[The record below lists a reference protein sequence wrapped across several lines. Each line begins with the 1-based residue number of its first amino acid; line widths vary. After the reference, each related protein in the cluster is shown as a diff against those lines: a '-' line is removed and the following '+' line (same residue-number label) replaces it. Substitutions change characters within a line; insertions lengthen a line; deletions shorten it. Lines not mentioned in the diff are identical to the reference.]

1 MKEYGEEEMKIKSGR
16 KRWGRRK
23 VRWMITGACMIF
35 VCVSMVLSFI
45 WSGSRRIFR
54 EKQNRKQVAEI
65 SFVPVETKLP
75 ETKKPLETTKPV
87 QKPEDKTQRIY
98 TYLQGPKSWNQG
110 IDWSGE
116 WGESYMD
123 GGSFGGFGCGLCC
136 MANIYS
142 SLTPYQCSP
151 VDMYQYAKKHTGYG
165 GGMAIDWG
173 YIRRGLTSLGLKCH
187 VERKRETY
195 QKFREDIANAKC
207 AIVLVSSAN
216 STVHWKNTP
225 GHYVTIFE
233 FHEKTDKVFL
243 ADSGDPDHNRQ
254 WIPLKKVYRSLK
266 TASNWQYLIV
276 SGYDI
281 KKDHWRHK
289 KASGTWNRPAYLK
302 AKNGS

>member
-1 MKEYGEEEMKIKSGR
+1 MEKPRRK

-23 VRWMITGACMIF
+23 VRWAVMGACMVF
-35 VCVSMVLSFI
+35 VC
-45 WSGSRRIFR
+45 
-54 EKQNRKQVAEI
+54 I
-65 SFVPVETKLP
+65 SFVVSSIWSDTRRFSKEKERKAQVSERTFDPAEKKRP
-75 ETKKPLETTKPV
+75 ETEKTAEPTTEPTRKPV
-87 QKPEDKTQRIY
+87 DKTLQIY

-151 VDMYQYAKKHTGYG
+151 VDMYRYAKKHTGYG

-173 YIRRGLTSLGLKCH
+173 YIRRGLTSLGLHCH
-187 VERKRETY
+187 VERKQETY
-195 QKFREDIANAKC
+195 HEFRENIRKSKC

-233 FHEKTDKVFL
+233 FQEETEKVFL
-243 ADSGDPDHNRQ
+243 ADSGDPDHNRR
-254 WIPLKKVYRSLK
+254 WIHLKKVYRSLK
-266 TASNWQYLIV
+266 TASNWQYLVV
-276 SGYDI
+276 SGYD
-281 KKDHWRHK
+281 KQKDHWHHK
-289 KASGTWNRPAYLK
+289 KANGTWNRPSYLK
-302 AKNGS
+302 AKS

>member
-1 MKEYGEEEMKIKSGR
+1 MEKPRRK

-23 VRWMITGACMIF
+23 VRWAVMGACMVF
-35 VCVSMVLSFI
+35 VC
-45 WSGSRRIFR
+45 
-54 EKQNRKQVAEI
+54 I
-65 SFVPVETKLP
+65 SFVVSSIWSDTRRFSKEKERKAQVSERTFDPAEKKRP
-75 ETKKPLETTKPV
+75 ETEKTAEPTTEPTRKPV
-87 QKPEDKTQRIY
+87 DKTLQIY

-151 VDMYQYAKKHTGYG
+151 VDMYRYAKKHTGYG

-173 YIRRGLTSLGLKCH
+173 YIRRGLTSLGLHCH
-187 VERKRETY
+187 VERKQETY
-195 QKFREDIANAKC
+195 HEFRENIRKSKC

-233 FHEKTDKVFL
+233 FQEKTDKVFL
-243 ADSGDPDHNRQ
+243 ADSGDPDHNRR
-254 WIPLKKVYRSLK
+254 WIHLKKVYRSLK
-266 TASNWQYLIV
+266 TASNWQYLVI
-276 SGYDI
+276 SGYD
-281 KKDHWRHK
+281 KQKDHWHHK
-289 KASGTWNRPAYLK
+289 MANGTWNRPSYLK
-302 AKNGS
+302 AKS

>member
-1 MKEYGEEEMKIKSGR
+1 MEKPRRK

-23 VRWMITGACMIF
+23 VRWAVMGVCMVF
-35 VCVSMVLSFI
+35 VC
-45 WSGSRRIFR
+45 
-54 EKQNRKQVAEI
+54 I
-65 SFVPVETKLP
+65 SFVVSSIWSDTRRFSKEKGRKAQVSERTFGPAEKKRP
-75 ETKKPLETTKPV
+75 ETEKTAEPTTEPTRKPV
-87 QKPEDKTQRIY
+87 DKTLQIY

-151 VDMYQYAKKHTGYG
+151 VDMYRYAKKHTGYG

-173 YIRRGLTSLGLKCH
+173 YIRRGLTSLGLHCH
-187 VERKRETY
+187 VERKQETY
-195 QKFREDIANAKC
+195 HEFRENIRKSKC

-233 FHEKTDKVFL
+233 FQEKTDKVFL
-243 ADSGDPDHNRQ
+243 ADSGDPDHNRR
-254 WIPLKKVYRSLK
+254 WIHLKKVYRALK
-266 TASNWQYLIV
+266 TASNWQYLVV
-276 SGYDI
+276 SGYD
-281 KKDHWRHK
+281 KQKDHWHHK
-289 KASGTWNRPAYLK
+289 KANGTWNRPSYLK
-302 AKNGS
+302 AKS

>member
-1 MKEYGEEEMKIKSGR
+1 MEKPRRK

-23 VRWMITGACMIF
+23 VRWAVMGVCMVF
-35 VCVSMVLSFI
+35 VC
-45 WSGSRRIFR
+45 
-54 EKQNRKQVAEI
+54 I
-65 SFVPVETKLP
+65 SFVVSSIWSDTRRFSKEKGRKAQVSDRTFGPAEKKRP
-75 ETKKPLETTKPV
+75 ETEKTAEPTTEPTRKPV
-87 QKPEDKTQRIY
+87 DKTLQIY

-151 VDMYQYAKKHTGYG
+151 VDMYRYAKKHTGYG

-173 YIRRGLTSLGLKCH
+173 YIRRGLTSLGLHCH
-187 VERKRETY
+187 VERKQETY
-195 QKFREDIANAKC
+195 HEFRENIRKSKC

-233 FHEKTDKVFL
+233 FQEKTDKVFL
-243 ADSGDPDHNRQ
+243 ADSGDPDHNRR
-254 WIPLKKVYRSLK
+254 WIHLKKVYRSLK
-266 TASNWQYLIV
+266 TASNWQYLVI
-276 SGYDI
+276 SGYD
-281 KKDHWRHK
+281 KQKDHWHHK
-289 KASGTWNRPAYLK
+289 MANGTWNRPSYLK
-302 AKNGS
+302 AKS

>member
-1 MKEYGEEEMKIKSGR
+1 MEKPRRK

-23 VRWMITGACMIF
+23 VRWAVMGACMVF
-35 VCVSMVLSFI
+35 VC
-45 WSGSRRIFR
+45 
-54 EKQNRKQVAEI
+54 I
-65 SFVPVETKLP
+65 SFVVSSIWSDTRRFSKEKERKAQVSERTFDPAEKKRP
-75 ETKKPLETTKPV
+75 ETEKTAEPTTEPTRKPV
-87 QKPEDKTQRIY
+87 DKTLQIY

-151 VDMYQYAKKHTGYG
+151 VDMYRYAKKHTGYG

-173 YIRRGLTSLGLKCH
+173 YIRRGLTSLGLHCH
-187 VERKRETY
+187 VERKQETY
-195 QKFREDIANAKC
+195 HEFRENIRKSKC

-233 FHEKTDKVFL
+233 FQEKTEKVFL
-243 ADSGDPDHNRQ
+243 ADSGDPDHNRR
-254 WIPLKKVYRSLK
+254 WIHLKKVYRSLK
-266 TASNWQYLIV
+266 TASNWQYLVV
-276 SGYDI
+276 SGYD
-281 KKDHWRHK
+281 KQKDHWHHK
-289 KASGTWNRPAYLK
+289 MANGTWNRPSYLK
-302 AKNGS
+302 AKS

>member
-1 MKEYGEEEMKIKSGR
+1 MEKQRRK

-23 VRWMITGACMIF
+23 VRWMVMGICMVF
-35 VCVSMVLSFI
+35 VC
-45 WSGSRRIFR
+45 
-54 EKQNRKQVAEI
+54 I
-65 SFVPVETKLP
+65 SFVVSSLWSGTRRLSKEKGRKAQVSERTFGPAEKKRP
-75 ETKKPLETTKPV
+75 ETEKTAEPTTEPTRKPV
-87 QKPEDKTQRIY
+87 DKTLQIY

-151 VDMYQYAKKHTGYG
+151 VDMYRYAKKHTGYG

-173 YIRRGLTSLGLKCH
+173 YIRRGLTSLGLHCH
-187 VERKRETY
+187 VERKQETY
-195 QKFREDIANAKC
+195 HEFRENIRKSKC

-233 FHEKTDKVFL
+233 FQEKTDKVFL
-243 ADSGDPDHNRQ
+243 ADSGDPDHNRR
-254 WIPLKKVYRSLK
+254 WIHLKKVYRSLK
-266 TASNWQYLIV
+266 TASNWQYLVV
-276 SGYDI
+276 SGYD
-281 KKDHWRHK
+281 KQKDHWHHK
-289 KASGTWNRPAYLK
+289 KANGTWNRPSYLK
-302 AKNGS
+302 A

>member
-1 MKEYGEEEMKIKSGR
+1 MEKQRRK

-23 VRWMITGACMIF
+23 VRWMVMGICMVF
-35 VCVSMVLSFI
+35 VC
-45 WSGSRRIFR
+45 
-54 EKQNRKQVAEI
+54 I
-65 SFVPVETKLP
+65 SFVVSSLWSGTRRLSKEKERKAQVSERTFGTAEKKRP
-75 ETKKPLETTKPV
+75 ETEKTAEPTTEPTRKPV
-87 QKPEDKTQRIY
+87 DKTLQIY

-151 VDMYQYAKKHTGYG
+151 VDMYRYAKKHTGYG

-173 YIRRGLTSLGLKCH
+173 YIRRGLTSLGLHCH
-187 VERKRETY
+187 VERKQETY
-195 QKFREDIANAKC
+195 HEFRENIRKSKC

-233 FHEKTDKVFL
+233 FQEKTDKVFL
-243 ADSGDPDHNRQ
+243 ADSGDPDHNRR
-254 WIPLKKVYRSLK
+254 WIHLKKVYRSLK
-266 TASNWQYLIV
+266 TASNWQYLVV
-276 SGYDI
+276 SGYD
-281 KKDHWRHK
+281 KQKDHWHHK
-289 KASGTWNRPAYLK
+289 KANGTWNRPSYLK
-302 AKNGS
+302 AKS

>member
-1 MKEYGEEEMKIKSGR
+1 MEKQRRK

-23 VRWMITGACMIF
+23 VRWAVMGVCMVF
-35 VCVSMVLSFI
+35 VC
-45 WSGSRRIFR
+45 
-54 EKQNRKQVAEI
+54 I
-65 SFVPVETKLP
+65 SFVVSSIWSDTRRFSKEKERKAQVSERTFGPAEKKRP
-75 ETKKPLETTKPV
+75 ETEKTAEPTTEPTRKPV
-87 QKPEDKTQRIY
+87 DKTLQIY

-151 VDMYQYAKKHTGYG
+151 VDMYRYTKKHTGYG

-173 YIRRGLTSLGLKCH
+173 YIRRGLTSLGLHCH
-187 VERKRETY
+187 VERKQETY
-195 QKFREDIANAKC
+195 HEFRENIRKSKC

-233 FHEKTDKVFL
+233 FQEKTDKVFL
-243 ADSGDPDHNRQ
+243 ADSGDPDHNRR
-254 WIPLKKVYRSLK
+254 WIHLKKVYRSLK
-266 TASNWQYLIV
+266 TASNWQYLVV
-276 SGYDI
+276 SGYD
-281 KKDHWRHK
+281 KQKDHWHHK
-289 KASGTWNRPAYLK
+289 KANGTWNRPSYLK
-302 AKNGS
+302 AKS

>member
-1 MKEYGEEEMKIKSGR
+1 MEEIRRKNEMEKQRRK

-23 VRWMITGACMIF
+23 VRWMVMGICMVF
-35 VCVSMVLSFI
+35 VC
-45 WSGSRRIFR
+45 
-54 EKQNRKQVAEI
+54 I
-65 SFVPVETKLP
+65 SFVVSSLWSGTRRLSKEKERKAQVSERTFGPAEKKRP
-75 ETKKPLETTKPV
+75 ETEKTAEPTMEPTRKPV
-87 QKPEDKTQRIY
+87 DKTLQIY

-151 VDMYQYAKKHTGYG
+151 VDMYRYTKKHTGYG

-173 YIRRGLTSLGLKCH
+173 YIRRGLTSLGLHCH
-187 VERKRETY
+187 VERKQETY
-195 QKFREDIANAKC
+195 HEFRENIRKSKC

-233 FHEKTDKVFL
+233 FQEKTDKVFL
-243 ADSGDPDHNRQ
+243 ADSGDPDHNRR
-254 WIPLKKVYRSLK
+254 WIHLKKVYRSLK
-266 TASNWQYLIV
+266 TASNWQYLVV
-276 SGYDI
+276 SGYD
-281 KKDHWRHK
+281 KQKDHWHHK
-289 KASGTWNRPAYLK
+289 KANGTWNRPSYLK
-302 AKNGS
+302 AKS

>member
-1 MKEYGEEEMKIKSGR
+1 MEEIRRKNEMEKQRRK

-23 VRWMITGACMIF
+23 VRWMVMGVCMVF
-35 VCVSMVLSFI
+35 VCISFVVSSI
-45 WSGSRRIFR
+45 WSGTRRLSK
-54 EKQNRKQVAEI
+54 EKERKAQVSERTFGPAE
-65 SFVPVETKLP
+65 KKRP
-75 ETKKPLETTKPV
+75 ETEKTAEPTTEPTRKPV
-87 QKPEDKTQRIY
+87 DKTLQIY

-151 VDMYQYAKKHTGYG
+151 VDMYRYAKKHTGYG

-173 YIRRGLTSLGLKCH
+173 YIRRGLTSLGLHCH
-187 VERKRETY
+187 VERKQETY
-195 QKFREDIANAKC
+195 HEFRENIRKSKC

-233 FHEKTDKVFL
+233 FQEKTDKVFL
-243 ADSGDPDHNRQ
+243 ADSGDPDHNRR
-254 WIPLKKVYRSLK
+254 WIHLKKVYRSLK
-266 TASNWQYLIV
+266 TASNWQYLVV
-276 SGYDI
+276 SGYD
-281 KKDHWRHK
+281 KQKDHWHHK
-289 KASGTWNRPAYLK
+289 KANGTWNRPSYLK
-302 AKNGS
+302 AKS

>member
-1 MKEYGEEEMKIKSGR
+1 MEKPRRK

-23 VRWMITGACMIF
+23 VRWAVMGACMVF
-35 VCVSMVLSFI
+35 VC
-45 WSGSRRIFR
+45 
-54 EKQNRKQVAEI
+54 I
-65 SFVPVETKLP
+65 SFVVSSIWSDTRRFSKEKERKAQVSERTFDPAEKKRP
-75 ETKKPLETTKPV
+75 ETEKTAEPTTEPTRKPV
-87 QKPEDKTQRIY
+87 DKTLQIY

-151 VDMYQYAKKHTGYG
+151 VDMYRYAKKHTGYG

-173 YIRRGLTSLGLKCH
+173 YIRRGLTSLGLHCH
-187 VERKRETY
+187 VERKQETY
-195 QKFREDIANAKC
+195 HEFRENIRKSKC

-233 FHEKTDKVFL
+233 FQEKTDKVFL
-243 ADSGDPDHNRQ
+243 ADSGDPDHNRR
-254 WIPLKKVYRSLK
+254 WIHLKKVYRSLK
-266 TASNWQYLIV
+266 TASNWQYLVI
-276 SGYDI
+276 SGYD
-281 KKDHWRHK
+281 KQKDHWHHK
-289 KASGTWNRPAYLK
+289 MADGTWNRPSYLK
-302 AKNGS
+302 AKS

>member
-1 MKEYGEEEMKIKSGR
+1 MEKPRRK

-23 VRWMITGACMIF
+23 VRWAVMGVCMVF
-35 VCVSMVLSFI
+35 VC
-45 WSGSRRIFR
+45 
-54 EKQNRKQVAEI
+54 I
-65 SFVPVETKLP
+65 SFVVSSIWSDTRRFSKEKGRKAQVSDRTFGPAEKKRP
-75 ETKKPLETTKPV
+75 ETEKTAEPTTEPTRKPV
-87 QKPEDKTQRIY
+87 DKTLQIY

-151 VDMYQYAKKHTGYG
+151 VDMYRYAKKHTGYG

-173 YIRRGLTSLGLKCH
+173 YIRRGLTSLGLHCH
-187 VERKRETY
+187 VERKQETY
-195 QKFREDIANAKC
+195 HEFRENIRKSKC

-233 FHEKTDKVFL
+233 FQEKTDKVFL
-243 ADSGDPDHNRQ
+243 ADSGDPDHNRR
-254 WIPLKKVYRSLK
+254 WIHLKKVYRSLK
-266 TASNWQYLIV
+266 TASNWQYLVV
-276 SGYDI
+276 SGYD
-281 KKDHWRHK
+281 KQKDHWHHK
-289 KASGTWNRPAYLK
+289 KANGTWNRPSYLK
-302 AKNGS
+302 AKS

>member
-1 MKEYGEEEMKIKSGR
+1 MEKQRRK

-23 VRWMITGACMIF
+23 VRWTVMGACMVF
-35 VCVSMVLSFI
+35 VC
-45 WSGSRRIFR
+45 
-54 EKQNRKQVAEI
+54 I
-65 SFVPVETKLP
+65 SFVVSSIWSDTRRFSKEKERKAQVSERTFDPAEKKRP
-75 ETKKPLETTKPV
+75 ETEKTAEPTTEPTRKPV
-87 QKPEDKTQRIY
+87 DKTLQIY

-151 VDMYQYAKKHTGYG
+151 VDMYRYAKKHTGYG

-173 YIRRGLTSLGLKCH
+173 YIRRGLTSLGLHCH
-187 VERKRETY
+187 VERKQETY
-195 QKFREDIANAKC
+195 HEFRENIRKSKC

-233 FHEKTDKVFL
+233 FQEETEKVFL
-243 ADSGDPDHNRQ
+243 ADSGDPDHNRR
-254 WIPLKKVYRSLK
+254 WIHLKKVYRSLK
-266 TASNWQYLIV
+266 TASNWQYLVV
-276 SGYDI
+276 SGYD
-281 KKDHWRHK
+281 KQKDHWHHK
-289 KASGTWNRPAYLK
+289 KANGTWNRPSYLK
-302 AKNGS
+302 AKS

>member
-1 MKEYGEEEMKIKSGR
+1 MEKQRRK

-23 VRWMITGACMIF
+23 VRWAVMGVCMVF
-35 VCVSMVLSFI
+35 VC
-45 WSGSRRIFR
+45 
-54 EKQNRKQVAEI
+54 I
-65 SFVPVETKLP
+65 SFVVSSIWSDTRRFSKEKERKAQVSERTFDPAEKKRP
-75 ETKKPLETTKPV
+75 ETEKTAEPTTEPTRKPV
-87 QKPEDKTQRIY
+87 DKTLQIY

-151 VDMYQYAKKHTGYG
+151 VDMYRYAKKHTGYG

-173 YIRRGLTSLGLKCH
+173 YIRRGLTSLGLHCH
-187 VERKRETY
+187 VERKQETY
-195 QKFREDIANAKC
+195 HEFRENIRKSKC

-233 FHEKTDKVFL
+233 FQEKTDKVFL
-243 ADSGDPDHNRQ
+243 ADSGDPDHNRR
-254 WIPLKKVYRSLK
+254 WIHLKKVYRSLK
-266 TASNWQYLIV
+266 TASNWQYLVV
-276 SGYDI
+276 SGYD
-281 KKDHWRHK
+281 KQKDHWHHK
-289 KASGTWNRPAYLK
+289 KANGTWNRPSYLK
-302 AKNGS
+302 A

>member
-1 MKEYGEEEMKIKSGR
+1 MEKPRRK

-23 VRWMITGACMIF
+23 VRWAVMGACMVF
-35 VCVSMVLSFI
+35 VC
-45 WSGSRRIFR
+45 
-54 EKQNRKQVAEI
+54 I
-65 SFVPVETKLP
+65 SFVVSSIWSDTRRFSKEKERKAQVSERTFDPAEKKRTETEKTAEP
-75 ETKKPLETTKPV
+75 TTEPTRKPV
-87 QKPEDKTQRIY
+87 DKTLQIY

-151 VDMYQYAKKHTGYG
+151 VDMYRYAKKHTGYG

-173 YIRRGLTSLGLKCH
+173 YIRRGLTSLGLHCH
-187 VERKRETY
+187 VERKQETY
-195 QKFREDIANAKC
+195 HEFRENIRKSKC

-233 FHEKTDKVFL
+233 FQEETEKVFL
-243 ADSGDPDHNRQ
+243 ADSGDPDHNRR
-254 WIPLKKVYRSLK
+254 WIHLKKVYRSLK
-266 TASNWQYLIV
+266 TASNWQYLVV
-276 SGYDI
+276 SGYD
-281 KKDHWRHK
+281 KQKDHWHHK
-289 KASGTWNRPAYLK
+289 KANGTWNRPSYLK
-302 AKNGS
+302 AKS

>member
-1 MKEYGEEEMKIKSGR
+1 MEKPRRK

-23 VRWMITGACMIF
+23 VRWAVMGACMVF
-35 VCVSMVLSFI
+35 VC
-45 WSGSRRIFR
+45 
-54 EKQNRKQVAEI
+54 I
-65 SFVPVETKLP
+65 SFVVSSIWSDTRRFSKEKERKAQVSERTFDPAEKKRP
-75 ETKKPLETTKPV
+75 ETEKTAEPTTEPTRKPV
-87 QKPEDKTQRIY
+87 DKTLQIY

-151 VDMYQYAKKHTGYG
+151 VDMYRYAKKHTGYG

-173 YIRRGLTSLGLKCH
+173 YIRRGLTSLGLHCH
-187 VERKRETY
+187 VERKQETY
-195 QKFREDIANAKC
+195 HEFRENIRKSKC

-233 FHEKTDKVFL
+233 FQEKTEKVFL
-243 ADSGDPDHNRQ
+243 ADSGDPDHNRR
-254 WIPLKKVYRSLK
+254 WIHLKKVYRSLK
-266 TASNWQYLIV
+266 TASNWQYLVV
-276 SGYDI
+276 SGYD
-281 KKDHWRHK
+281 KQKDHWHHK
-289 KASGTWNRPAYLK
+289 KADGTWNRPSYLK
-302 AKNGS
+302 AKS

>member
-1 MKEYGEEEMKIKSGR
+1 MEKPRRK

-23 VRWMITGACMIF
+23 VRWAVMGVCMVF
-35 VCVSMVLSFI
+35 VC
-45 WSGSRRIFR
+45 
-54 EKQNRKQVAEI
+54 I
-65 SFVPVETKLP
+65 SFVVSSIWSDTRRFSKEKGRKAQVSERTFGPAEKKRP
-75 ETKKPLETTKPV
+75 ETEKTAEPTTEPTRKPV
-87 QKPEDKTQRIY
+87 DKTLQIY

-151 VDMYQYAKKHTGYG
+151 VDMYRYAKKHTGYG

-173 YIRRGLTSLGLKCH
+173 YIRRGLTSLGLHCH
-187 VERKRETY
+187 VERKQETY
-195 QKFREDIANAKC
+195 HEFRENIRKSKC

-233 FHEKTDKVFL
+233 FQEKTDKVFL
-243 ADSGDPDHNRQ
+243 ADSGDPDHNRR
-254 WIPLKKVYRSLK
+254 WIHLKKVYRSLK
-266 TASNWQYLIV
+266 TASNWQYLVI
-276 SGYDI
+276 SGYD
-281 KKDHWRHK
+281 KQKDHWHHK
-289 KASGTWNRPAYLK
+289 MANGTWNRPSYLK
-302 AKNGS
+302 AKS

>member
-1 MKEYGEEEMKIKSGR
+1 MEKPRRK

-23 VRWMITGACMIF
+23 VRWAVMGVCMVF
-35 VCVSMVLSFI
+35 VC
-45 WSGSRRIFR
+45 
-54 EKQNRKQVAEI
+54 I
-65 SFVPVETKLP
+65 SFVVSSIGSDTRRFSKEKGRKAQVSERTFGPAEKKRP
-75 ETKKPLETTKPV
+75 ETEKTAEPTTEPTRKPV
-87 QKPEDKTQRIY
+87 DKTLQIY

-151 VDMYQYAKKHTGYG
+151 VDMYRYAKKHTGYG

-173 YIRRGLTSLGLKCH
+173 YIRRGLTSLGLHCH
-187 VERKRETY
+187 VERKQETY
-195 QKFREDIANAKC
+195 HEFRENIRKSKC

-233 FHEKTDKVFL
+233 FQEKTEKVFL
-243 ADSGDPDHNRQ
+243 ADSGDPDHNRR
-254 WIPLKKVYRSLK
+254 WIHLKKVYRSLK
-266 TASNWQYLIV
+266 TASNWQYLVI
-276 SGYDI
+276 SGYD
-281 KKDHWRHK
+281 KQKDHWHHK
-289 KASGTWNRPAYLK
+289 KANGTWNRPSYLK
-302 AKNGS
+302 AKS

>member
-1 MKEYGEEEMKIKSGR
+1 MEKQRRK

-23 VRWMITGACMIF
+23 VRWTVMGACMVF
-35 VCVSMVLSFI
+35 VC
-45 WSGSRRIFR
+45 
-54 EKQNRKQVAEI
+54 I
-65 SFVPVETKLP
+65 SFVVSSLWSGTRRLSKEKERKAQVSERTFGPAEKKRP
-75 ETKKPLETTKPV
+75 ETEKTAEPTTEPTRKPV
-87 QKPEDKTQRIY
+87 DKTLQIY

-151 VDMYQYAKKHTGYG
+151 VDMYRYTKKHTGYG

-173 YIRRGLTSLGLKCH
+173 YIRRGLTSLGLHCH
-187 VERKRETY
+187 VERKQETY
-195 QKFREDIANAKC
+195 HEFRENIRKSKC

-233 FHEKTDKVFL
+233 FQEKTDKVFL
-243 ADSGDPDHNRQ
+243 ADSGDPDHNRR
-254 WIPLKKVYRSLK
+254 WIHLKKVYRSLK
-266 TASNWQYLIV
+266 TASNWQYLVV
-276 SGYDI
+276 SGYD
-281 KKDHWRHK
+281 KQKDHWHHK
-289 KASGTWNRPAYLK
+289 KANGTWNRPSYLK
-302 AKNGS
+302 AKS

>member
-1 MKEYGEEEMKIKSGR
+1 MEKQRRK

-23 VRWMITGACMIF
+23 VRWAVMGVCMVF
-35 VCVSMVLSFI
+35 VC
-45 WSGSRRIFR
+45 
-54 EKQNRKQVAEI
+54 I
-65 SFVPVETKLP
+65 SFVVSSLWSGTRRLSKEKERKAQVSERTFDPAEKKRP
-75 ETKKPLETTKPV
+75 ETEKTAEPTTEPTRKPV
-87 QKPEDKTQRIY
+87 DKTLQIY

-151 VDMYQYAKKHTGYG
+151 VDMYRYAKKHTGYG

-173 YIRRGLTSLGLKCH
+173 YIRRGLTSLGLHCH
-187 VERKRETY
+187 VERKQETY
-195 QKFREDIANAKC
+195 HEFRENIRKSKC

-233 FHEKTDKVFL
+233 FQEKTEKVFL
-243 ADSGDPDHNRQ
+243 ADSGDPDHNRR
-254 WIPLKKVYRSLK
+254 WIHLKKVYRSLK
-266 TASNWQYLIV
+266 TASNWQYLVV
-276 SGYDI
+276 SGYD
-281 KKDHWRHK
+281 KQKDHWHHK
-289 KASGTWNRPAYLK
+289 MANGTWNRPSYLK
-302 AKNGS
+302 AKS

>member
-1 MKEYGEEEMKIKSGR
+1 MEKQRRK

-23 VRWMITGACMIF
+23 VRWAVMGICMVF
-35 VCVSMVLSFI
+35 VC
-45 WSGSRRIFR
+45 
-54 EKQNRKQVAEI
+54 I
-65 SFVPVETKLP
+65 SFVVSSLWSGTRRLSKEKERKAQVSERTFDPAEKKRP
-75 ETKKPLETTKPV
+75 ETEKTAEPTTEPTRKPV
-87 QKPEDKTQRIY
+87 DKTLQIY

-151 VDMYQYAKKHTGYG
+151 VDMYRYAKKHTGYG

-173 YIRRGLTSLGLKCH
+173 YIRRGLTSLGLHCH
-187 VERKRETY
+187 VERKQETY
-195 QKFREDIANAKC
+195 HEFRENIRKSKC

-233 FHEKTDKVFL
+233 FQEKTDKVFL
-243 ADSGDPDHNRQ
+243 ADSGDPDHNRR
-254 WIPLKKVYRSLK
+254 WIHLKKVYRSLK
-266 TASNWQYLIV
+266 TASNWQYLVV
-276 SGYDI
+276 SGYD
-281 KKDHWRHK
+281 KQKDHWHHK
-289 KASGTWNRPAYLK
+289 KANGTWNRPSYLK
-302 AKNGS
+302 AKS

>member
-1 MKEYGEEEMKIKSGR
+1 MEKPRRK

-23 VRWMITGACMIF
+23 VRWAVMGACMVF
-35 VCVSMVLSFI
+35 VC
-45 WSGSRRIFR
+45 
-54 EKQNRKQVAEI
+54 I
-65 SFVPVETKLP
+65 SFVVSSIWSDTRRFSKEKERKAQVSERTFDPAEKKRP
-75 ETKKPLETTKPV
+75 ETEKTAEPTTEPTRKPV
-87 QKPEDKTQRIY
+87 DKTLQIY

-151 VDMYQYAKKHTGYG
+151 VDMYRYAKKHTGYG

-173 YIRRGLTSLGLKCH
+173 YIRRGLTSLGLHCH
-187 VERKRETY
+187 VERKQETY
-195 QKFREDIANAKC
+195 HEFRENIRKSKC

-233 FHEKTDKVFL
+233 FQEKTEKVFL
-243 ADSGDPDHNRQ
+243 ADSGDPDHNRR
-254 WIPLKKVYRSLK
+254 WIHLKKVYRSLK
-266 TASNWQYLIV
+266 TASNWQYLVI
-276 SGYDI
+276 SGYD
-281 KKDHWRHK
+281 KQKDHWHHK
-289 KASGTWNRPAYLK
+289 MANGTWNRPSYLK
-302 AKNGS
+302 AKS

>member
-1 MKEYGEEEMKIKSGR
+1 MEKQRRK

-23 VRWMITGACMIF
+23 VRWMVMGICMVF
-35 VCVSMVLSFI
+35 VC
-45 WSGSRRIFR
+45 
-54 EKQNRKQVAEI
+54 I
-65 SFVPVETKLP
+65 SFVVSSLWSGTRRLSKEKERKAQVSERTFGPAEKKRP
-75 ETKKPLETTKPV
+75 ETEKTAEPTTEPTRKPV
-87 QKPEDKTQRIY
+87 DKTLQIY

-151 VDMYQYAKKHTGYG
+151 VDMYRYAKKHTGYG

-173 YIRRGLTSLGLKCH
+173 YIRRGLTSLGLHCH
-187 VERKRETY
+187 VERKQETY
-195 QKFREDIANAKC
+195 HEFRENIRKSKC

-233 FHEKTDKVFL
+233 FQEKTEKVFL
-243 ADSGDPDHNRQ
+243 ADSGDPDHNRR
-254 WIPLKKVYRSLK
+254 WIHLKKVYRSLK
-266 TASNWQYLIV
+266 TASNWQYLVV
-276 SGYDI
+276 SGYD
-281 KKDHWRHK
+281 KQKDHWHHK
-289 KASGTWNRPAYLK
+289 MANGTWNRPSYLK
-302 AKNGS
+302 AKS

>member
-1 MKEYGEEEMKIKSGR
+1 MEEIRRKNEMEKQRRK

-23 VRWMITGACMIF
+23 VRWMVMGICMVF
-35 VCVSMVLSFI
+35 VC
-45 WSGSRRIFR
+45 
-54 EKQNRKQVAEI
+54 I
-65 SFVPVETKLP
+65 SFVVSSLWSGTRRLSKEKGRKAQVSERTFGPAEKKRP
-75 ETKKPLETTKPV
+75 ETEKTAEPTTEPTRKPV
-87 QKPEDKTQRIY
+87 DKTLQIY

-151 VDMYQYAKKHTGYG
+151 VDMYRYAKKHTGYG

-173 YIRRGLTSLGLKCH
+173 YIRRGLTSLGLHCH
-187 VERKRETY
+187 VERKQETY
-195 QKFREDIANAKC
+195 HEFRENIRKSKC

-233 FHEKTDKVFL
+233 FQEKTDKVFL
-243 ADSGDPDHNRQ
+243 ADSGDPDHNRR
-254 WIPLKKVYRSLK
+254 WIHLKKVYRSLK
-266 TASNWQYLIV
+266 TASNWQYLVV
-276 SGYDI
+276 SGYD
-281 KKDHWRHK
+281 KQKDHWHHK
-289 KASGTWNRPAYLK
+289 KANGTWNRPSYLK
-302 AKNGS
+302 AKS

>member
-1 MKEYGEEEMKIKSGR
+1 MEKPRRK

-23 VRWMITGACMIF
+23 VRWAVMGVCMVF
-35 VCVSMVLSFI
+35 VC
-45 WSGSRRIFR
+45 
-54 EKQNRKQVAEI
+54 I
-65 SFVPVETKLP
+65 SFVVSSIGSDTRRFSKEKGRKAQVSERTFDPAEKKRP
-75 ETKKPLETTKPV
+75 ETEKTAEPTTEPTRKPV
-87 QKPEDKTQRIY
+87 DKTLQIY

-151 VDMYQYAKKHTGYG
+151 VDMYRYAKKHTGYG

-173 YIRRGLTSLGLKCH
+173 YNRRGLTSLGLHCH
-187 VERKRETY
+187 VERKQETY
-195 QKFREDIANAKC
+195 HEFRENIRKSKC

-233 FHEKTDKVFL
+233 FQEKTEKVFL
-243 ADSGDPDHNRQ
+243 ADSGDPDHNRR
-254 WIPLKKVYRSLK
+254 WIHLKKVYRSLK
-266 TASNWQYLIV
+266 TASNWQYLVV
-276 SGYDI
+276 SGYD
-281 KKDHWRHK
+281 KQKDHW
-289 KASGTWNRPAYLK
+289 G
-302 AKNGS
+302 

>member
-1 MKEYGEEEMKIKSGR
+1 MEKPR
-16 KRWGRRK
+16 RQTRWGRRK
-23 VRWMITGACMIF
+23 VRWTVMGACMVF
-35 VCVSMVLSFI
+35 VC
-45 WSGSRRIFR
+45 
-54 EKQNRKQVAEI
+54 I
-65 SFVPVETKLP
+65 SFVVSSIWSDTRRFSKEKERKAQVSERTFDPAEKKRP
-75 ETKKPLETTKPV
+75 ETEKTAEPTTEPTRKPV
-87 QKPEDKTQRIY
+87 DKTLQIY

-151 VDMYQYAKKHTGYG
+151 VDMYRYAKKHTGYG

-173 YIRRGLTSLGLKCH
+173 YIRRGLTSLGLHCH
-187 VERKRETY
+187 VERKQETY
-195 QKFREDIANAKC
+195 HEFRENIRKSKC

-233 FHEKTDKVFL
+233 FQEKTDKVFL
-243 ADSGDPDHNRQ
+243 ADSGDPDHNRR
-254 WIPLKKVYRSLK
+254 WIHLKKVYRSLK
-266 TASNWQYLIV
+266 TASNWQYLVI
-276 SGYDI
+276 SGYD
-281 KKDHWRHK
+281 KQKDHWHHK
-289 KASGTWNRPAYLK
+289 MANGTWNRPSYLK
-302 AKNGS
+302 AKS

>member
-1 MKEYGEEEMKIKSGR
+1 MEKQRRK

-23 VRWMITGACMIF
+23 VRWAVMGVCMVF
-35 VCVSMVLSFI
+35 VC
-45 WSGSRRIFR
+45 
-54 EKQNRKQVAEI
+54 I
-65 SFVPVETKLP
+65 SFVVSSVWSDTRRFSKEKGRKAQVSERTFGPAEKKRP
-75 ETKKPLETTKPV
+75 ETEKTAEPTTEPTRKPV
-87 QKPEDKTQRIY
+87 DKTLQIY

-151 VDMYQYAKKHTGYG
+151 VDMYRYAKKHTGYG

-173 YIRRGLTSLGLKCH
+173 YIRRGLTSLGLHCH
-187 VERKRETY
+187 VERKQETY
-195 QKFREDIANAKC
+195 HEFRENIRKSKC

-233 FHEKTDKVFL
+233 FQEKTDKVFL
-243 ADSGDPDHNRQ
+243 ADSGDPDHNRR
-254 WIPLKKVYRSLK
+254 WIHLKKVYRSLK
-266 TASNWQYLIV
+266 TASNWQYLVV
-276 SGYDI
+276 SGYD
-281 KKDHWRHK
+281 KQKDHWHHK
-289 KASGTWNRPAYLK
+289 KANGTWNRPSYLK
-302 AKNGS
+302 AKS

>member
-1 MKEYGEEEMKIKSGR
+1 MEKQRRK

-23 VRWMITGACMIF
+23 VRWAVMGACMVF
-35 VCVSMVLSFI
+35 VC
-45 WSGSRRIFR
+45 
-54 EKQNRKQVAEI
+54 I
-65 SFVPVETKLP
+65 SFVVSSIWSDTRRFSKEKERKAQVSERTFDPAEKKRP
-75 ETKKPLETTKPV
+75 ETEKTAEPTTEPTRKPV
-87 QKPEDKTQRIY
+87 DKTLQIY

-151 VDMYQYAKKHTGYG
+151 VDMYRYAKKHTGYG

-173 YIRRGLTSLGLKCH
+173 YIRRGLTSLGLHCH
-187 VERKRETY
+187 VERKQETY
-195 QKFREDIANAKC
+195 HEFRENIRKSKC

-233 FHEKTDKVFL
+233 FQEETEKVFL
-243 ADSGDPDHNRQ
+243 ADSGDPDHNRR
-254 WIPLKKVYRSLK
+254 WIHLKKVYRSLK
-266 TASNWQYLIV
+266 TASNWQYLVV
-276 SGYDI
+276 SGYD
-281 KKDHWRHK
+281 KQKDHWHHK
-289 KASGTWNRPAYLK
+289 KANGTWNRPSYLK
-302 AKNGS
+302 AKS

>member
-1 MKEYGEEEMKIKSGR
+1 MEKQRRK

-23 VRWMITGACMIF
+23 VRWAVMGVCMVF
-35 VCVSMVLSFI
+35 VC
-45 WSGSRRIFR
+45 
-54 EKQNRKQVAEI
+54 I
-65 SFVPVETKLP
+65 SFVVSSIWSDTRRFSKEKERKAQVSERTFDPAEKKRP
-75 ETKKPLETTKPV
+75 ETEKTAEPTTEPTRKPV
-87 QKPEDKTQRIY
+87 DKTLQIY

-151 VDMYQYAKKHTGYG
+151 VDMYRYAKKHTGYG

-173 YIRRGLTSLGLKCH
+173 YIRRGLTSLGLHCH
-187 VERKRETY
+187 VERKQETY
-195 QKFREDIANAKC
+195 HEFRENIRKSKC

-233 FHEKTDKVFL
+233 FQEETDKVFL
-243 ADSGDPDHNRQ
+243 ADSGDPDHNRR
-254 WIPLKKVYRSLK
+254 WIHLKKVYRSLK
-266 TASNWQYLIV
+266 TASNWQYLVV
-276 SGYDI
+276 SGYD
-281 KKDHWRHK
+281 KQKDHWHHK
-289 KASGTWNRPAYLK
+289 KANGTWNRPSYLK
-302 AKNGS
+302 AKS

>member
-1 MKEYGEEEMKIKSGR
+1 MEKPRRK

-23 VRWMITGACMIF
+23 VRWAVMGVCMVF
-35 VCVSMVLSFI
+35 VC
-45 WSGSRRIFR
+45 
-54 EKQNRKQVAEI
+54 I
-65 SFVPVETKLP
+65 SFVVSSIWSDTRRFSKEKERKAQVSERTFDPAEKKRP
-75 ETKKPLETTKPV
+75 ETEKTAEPTTEPTRKPV
-87 QKPEDKTQRIY
+87 DKTLQIY

-151 VDMYQYAKKHTGYG
+151 VDMYRYAKKHTGYG

-173 YIRRGLTSLGLKCH
+173 YIRRGLTSLGLHCH
-187 VERKRETY
+187 VERKQETY
-195 QKFREDIANAKC
+195 HEFRENIRKSKC

-233 FHEKTDKVFL
+233 FQEKTEKVFL
-243 ADSGDPDHNRQ
+243 ADSGDPDHNRR
-254 WIPLKKVYRSLK
+254 WIHLKKVYRSLK
-266 TASNWQYLIV
+266 TASNWQYLVV
-276 SGYDI
+276 SGYD
-281 KKDHWRHK
+281 KQKDHWHHK
-289 KASGTWNRPAYLK
+289 MANGTWNRPSYLK
-302 AKNGS
+302 AKS

>member
-1 MKEYGEEEMKIKSGR
+1 MEKQRRK

-23 VRWMITGACMIF
+23 VRWMVMGICMVF
-35 VCVSMVLSFI
+35 VC
-45 WSGSRRIFR
+45 
-54 EKQNRKQVAEI
+54 I
-65 SFVPVETKLP
+65 SFVVSSIWSDTRRFSKEKERKAQVSERTFGPAEKKRP
-75 ETKKPLETTKPV
+75 ETEKTAEPTTEPTRKPV
-87 QKPEDKTQRIY
+87 DKTLQIY

-151 VDMYQYAKKHTGYG
+151 VDMYRYAKKHTGYG

-173 YIRRGLTSLGLKCH
+173 YIRRGLTSLGLHCH
-187 VERKRETY
+187 VERKQETY
-195 QKFREDIANAKC
+195 HEFRENIRKSKC

-233 FHEKTDKVFL
+233 FQEKTDKVFL
-243 ADSGDPDHNRQ
+243 ADSGDPDHNRR
-254 WIPLKKVYRSLK
+254 WIHLKKVYRSLK
-266 TASNWQYLIV
+266 TASNWQYLVV
-276 SGYDI
+276 SGYD
-281 KKDHWRHK
+281 KQKDHWHHK
-289 KASGTWNRPAYLK
+289 KANGTWNRPSYLK
-302 AKNGS
+302 AKS

>member
-1 MKEYGEEEMKIKSGR
+1 MEKQRRK

-23 VRWMITGACMIF
+23 VRWTVMGACMVF
-35 VCVSMVLSFI
+35 VC
-45 WSGSRRIFR
+45 
-54 EKQNRKQVAEI
+54 I
-65 SFVPVETKLP
+65 SFVVSSIWSDTRRFSKEKERKAQVSERTFDPAEKKRP
-75 ETKKPLETTKPV
+75 ETEKTAEPTTEPTRKPV
-87 QKPEDKTQRIY
+87 DKTLQIY

-151 VDMYQYAKKHTGYG
+151 VDMYRYAKKHTGYG

-173 YIRRGLTSLGLKCH
+173 YIRRGLTSLGLHCH
-187 VERKRETY
+187 VERKQETY
-195 QKFREDIANAKC
+195 HEFRENIRKSKC

-233 FHEKTDKVFL
+233 FQEKTDKVFL
-243 ADSGDPDHNRQ
+243 ADSGDPDHNRR
-254 WIPLKKVYRSLK
+254 WIHLKKVYRSLK
-266 TASNWQYLIV
+266 TASNWQYLVV
-276 SGYDI
+276 SGYD
-281 KKDHWRHK
+281 KQKDHWHHK
-289 KASGTWNRPAYLK
+289 KANGTWNRPSYLK
-302 AKNGS
+302 AKS

>member
-1 MKEYGEEEMKIKSGR
+1 MEKQRRK

-23 VRWMITGACMIF
+23 VRWAVMGVCMVF
-35 VCVSMVLSFI
+35 VC
-45 WSGSRRIFR
+45 
-54 EKQNRKQVAEI
+54 I
-65 SFVPVETKLP
+65 SFVVSSLWSGTRRLSKEKERKAQVSERTFGPAEKKRP
-75 ETKKPLETTKPV
+75 ETEKTAEPTTEPTRKPV
-87 QKPEDKTQRIY
+87 DKTLQIY

-151 VDMYQYAKKHTGYG
+151 VDMYRYAKKHTGYG

-173 YIRRGLTSLGLKCH
+173 YIRRGLTSLGLHCH
-187 VERKRETY
+187 VERKQETY
-195 QKFREDIANAKC
+195 HEFRENIRKSKC

-233 FHEKTDKVFL
+233 FQEKTDKVFL
-243 ADSGDPDHNRQ
+243 ADSGDPDHNRR
-254 WIPLKKVYRSLK
+254 WIHLKKVYRSLK
-266 TASNWQYLIV
+266 TASNWQYLVV
-276 SGYDI
+276 SGYD
-281 KKDHWRHK
+281 KQKDHWHHK
-289 KASGTWNRPAYLK
+289 KANGTWNRPSYLK
-302 AKNGS
+302 AKS

>member
-1 MKEYGEEEMKIKSGR
+1 MSKNRRK
-16 KRWGRRK
+16 KRWGHKK
-23 VRWMITGACMIF
+23 VRWMIVGTSMLF
-35 VCVSMVLSFI
+35 VCVSLVLSSI
-45 WSGSRRIFR
+45 WSETRRRILR
-54 EKQNRKQVAEI
+54 EKPQVSQITFAPAETEQPETQK
-65 SFVPVETKLP
+65 PVEPTA
-75 ETKKPLETTKPV
+75 KPTPKPV
-87 QKPEDKTQRIY
+87 DKTQQIY

-110 IDWSGE
+110 LDWSGE

-173 YIRRGLTSLGLKCH
+173 YIRRGLTSLGMNCH
-187 VERKRETY
+187 VERKQETY
-195 QKFREDIANAKC
+195 REFRENISESKC

-233 FHEKTDKVFL
+233 YNKKKDKVFL

-254 WIPLKKVYRSLK
+254 WIELRKVYRSLK
-266 TASNWQYLIV
+266 TASNWQYLVV
-276 SGYDI
+276 SGYNTQ
-281 KKDHWRHK
+281 KDHWRHK
-289 KASGTWNRPAYLK
+289 KANGTWNRPSYLK
-302 AKNGS
+302 AKS